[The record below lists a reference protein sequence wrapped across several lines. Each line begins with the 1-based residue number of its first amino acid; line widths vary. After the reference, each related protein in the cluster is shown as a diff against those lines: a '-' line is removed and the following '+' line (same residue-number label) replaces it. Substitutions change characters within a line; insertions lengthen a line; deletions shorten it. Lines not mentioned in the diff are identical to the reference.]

1 VSLDFTSSP
10 VSPSYS
16 FSMPS
21 ASSAKARA
29 KKRPTTNALAS
40 KEAVAKKAASGKSVP
55 QGSGNRPAGAPA
67 SSADP
72 APEDQAAEMMI
83 LRGEYWIQ

>member
-1 VSLDFTSSP
+1 
-10 VSPSYS
+10 
-16 FSMPS
+16 M
-21 ASSAKARA
+21 
-29 KKRPTTNALAS
+29 TNALAL
-40 KEAVAKKAASGKSVP
+40 KEAVAKKAAVQPLTKKAASGKSVP